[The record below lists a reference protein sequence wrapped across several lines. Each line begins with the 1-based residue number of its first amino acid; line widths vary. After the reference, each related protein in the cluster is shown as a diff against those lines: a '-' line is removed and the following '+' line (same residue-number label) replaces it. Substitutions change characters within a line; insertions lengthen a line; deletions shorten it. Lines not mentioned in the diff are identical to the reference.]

1 MHITPIFPNVFAEEK
16 LDIDNA
22 PILEHCKQ
30 LEKDG
35 VAHDHFRPKGLNMSM
50 DGGWQSGFIDLS
62 HKALEPLILAIQER
76 IQGFKQNIF
85 MLRDDCE
92 VKIQNG
98 WFNRMAP
105 AFKDSVEL
113 ASVEPHRHANYFL
126 SFVYYVQAE
135 PGCGDLVIM
144 PNDPSIEFMCPT
156 AYHKESNV
164 YNSGRHRTEPKVGTL
179 VAFPT
184 WLMHMVGP
192 NRSGTDRISFAVNT
206 KMPHIKDSYTL

>member
-1 MHITPIFPNVFAEEK
+1 
-16 LDIDNA
+16 
-22 PILEHCKQ
+22 
-30 LEKDG
+30 
-35 VAHDHFRPKGLNMSM
+35 
-50 DGGWQSGFIDLS
+50 
-62 HKALEPLILAIQER
+62 
-76 IQGFKQNIF
+76 
-85 MLRDDCE
+85 
-92 VKIQNG
+92 
-98 WFNRMAP
+98 
-105 AFKDSVEL
+105 
-113 ASVEPHRHANYFL
+113 
-126 SFVYYVQAE
+126 
-135 PGCGDLVIM
+135 M